1 MVDRQCDGCELVLQ
15 NHRALRGENGM
26 MGLMERVQR
35 LEDNVTQIG
44 DTIAAGKTVARTLT
58 GIIAF
63 VGVANIV
70 VLVTLMARAAKL

>member
-1 MVDRQCDGCELVLQ
+1 MVGLV
-15 NHRALRGENGM
+15 
-26 MGLMERVQR
+26 ERVKM